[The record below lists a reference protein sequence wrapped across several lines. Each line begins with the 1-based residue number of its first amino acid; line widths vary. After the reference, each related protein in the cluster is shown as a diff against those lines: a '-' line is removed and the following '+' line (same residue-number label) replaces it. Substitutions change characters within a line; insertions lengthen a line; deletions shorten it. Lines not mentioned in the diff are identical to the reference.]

1 MNALERVREIGR
13 RLFFR
18 RGSGSKGELAPPLG
32 EALQANWPAIT
43 TGPWHRF
50 VQADWLGPYT
60 PTRVAFW
67 TLKLMREDPQ
77 LSLGL
82 AAVKAPF
89 FSIDYRVTGG
99 NPRTRAFVRK
109 TLTDSPLFGRLL
121 GSILNAIDFG
131 FQAHELI
138 WGLANVMIEEDG
150 PGGIKPEL
158 VPQAYVLA
166 SLGDIDPERVA
177 EITID
182 EKGHLTGLL
191 VDGTQRLLGEKLLHA
206 VHQLEWRNWW
216 GNPLL
221 KRAYNPW
228 YWCNWLYLYH
238 MRYMEGKANPPYVG
252 TAPFQSRYDEEKP
265 REKQRPRN
273 SVNVI
278 AEQMA
283 SLRGGWAAALPWEP
297 DEKGH
302 NQWGISVLQDGGRVD
317 QFITSINHMQGLK
330 LRALCI
336 PERIATQDTEVGSFA
351 MVREHADIFLTIL
364 EGIKQHTVIPALNR
378 IAELLT
384 RYNFGRS
391 APVPVFEASE
401 LSRLRQELL
410 AEIVKQAL
418 DVPLTL
424 QDGRE
429 YTPAKLIDFQR
440 ALEALNVPLLHA
452 SDVATTPS
460 PPKTPSPAPRPPE
473 PRAPESPGAA
483 SSAA

>member
-1 MNALERVREIGR
+1 VVPFGLIRELGR
-13 RLFFR
+13 KLL
-18 RGSGSKGELAPPLG
+18 GKKTPAADGPPLG
-32 EALQANWPAIT
+32 EVLRANWPGVT
-43 TGPWHRF
+43 SGPWHRYIH
-50 VQADWLGPYT
+50 ADWLGAYT

-67 TLKLMREDPQ
+67 TLKLMRDDPQ

-89 FSIDYRVTGG
+89 FGIDYRVTGG
-99 NPRTRAFVRK
+99 NVRTRAFARK

-121 GSILNAIDFG
+121 SSVLNSIDFG
-131 FQAHELI
+131 FQSHELV
-138 WGLANVMIEEDG
+138 WKLANVEIDEDG
-150 PGGIKPEL
+150 PGGLVPEL
-158 VPQAYVLA
+158 VAMAYVLENV
-166 SLGDIDPERVA
+166 GDIDPERIS
-177 EITID
+177 EITVD
-182 EKGHLTGLL
+182 ERGHLKGLL
-191 VDGTQRLLGEKLLHA
+191 VDGTQRLPEEKLLHA

-228 YWCNWLYLYH
+228 YWCNWLYVYH

-252 TAPFQSRYDEEKP
+252 TAPFESRYEDDKP
-265 REKQRPRN
+265 RDRQRPRN
-273 SVNVI
+273 ATHVI

-283 SLRGGWAAALPWEP
+283 ALRGGGAAALPWEP

-302 NQWGISVLQDGGRVD
+302 NMWGISVLQDGGRVD

-330 LRALCI
+330 LRALCL

-351 MVREHADIFLTIL
+351 MVREHVDMFLTIL

-378 IAELLT
+378 IAFLLT
-384 RYNFGRS
+384 RYNFGRG

-424 QDGRE
+424 DDGRE

-440 ALEALNVPLLHA
+440 ALESLNVPLKKA
-452 SDVATTPS
+452 WDVAK
-460 PPKTPSPAPRPPE
+460 PKPPAP
-473 PRAPESPGAA
+473 AA
-483 SSAA
+483 A